1 MRTLVSIRP
10 GCGEGSSNTCAR
22 GGTGLLACPSAGY
35 KYVMS
40 YYERNLP
47 HWQPEGAAM
56 CLTWRLH
63 GSLPRTVEILEQGLV
78 SGSLVYASCGRGF
91 RWSITFTSRSI
102 PKPACRGSP
111 KPSRIIRRARPMPSL
126 RIIGRTGSPFWQE
139 CGGRKSW
146 PRSFAI
152 SRRIRWWRA
161 GEQRGTFTYDRW
173 DRPPGLSF
181 CHARTPDRGRRS
193 HWPVAVVKRLDCSS
207 AERTRRTRR
216 PGVATDSAAFPMSRK
231 LSGIGGR
238 VPISAEPRTS
248 LSGRFASC

>member
-1 MRTLVSIRP
+1 MPHVAFARVTPKNRGDLGAGFGERQLSLCQLRAWALMVNHVHISI
-10 GCGEGSSNTCAR
+10 
-22 GGTGLLACPSAGY
+22 Y
-35 KYVMS
+35 
-40 YYERNLP
+40 
-47 HWQPEGAAM
+47 
-56 CLTWRLH
+56 
-63 GSLPRTVEILEQGLV
+63 
-78 SGSLVYASCGRGF
+78 
-91 RWSITFTSRSI
+91 

-193 HWPVAVVKRLDCSS
+193 HRPVAVVKRLDCSS